1 MQFLPQTLPIK
12 NERLNLSIHVFLI
25 FNTYVLMAK
34 VSVKGAAIFS
44 VAECVFVNSGFSVE
58 PFDTLRE
65 NCCQNICIKR
75 NVFLVLGK

>member
-1 MQFLPQTLPIK
+1 
-12 NERLNLSIHVFLI
+12 
-25 FNTYVLMAK
+25 MAK